1 MSWKYLKRLLD
12 RLTIHTS
19 LNLGD
24 DLKLRDDS
32 GAEHPLA
39 TSTVTAMMA
48 IGWAAFFLAWII
60 NVAFYVVWQHY
71 HSCFGGFSK
80 HFLCRSI
87 PLEWTWS
94 PADTR
99 TSSPPMFWGRRGESW
114 DQRWM
119 DEVNYYIF
127 LIEILIYWSPIISVD
142 DEASVD
148 KKKTTVWEEH
158 PPPDIQQ

>member
-1 MSWKYLKRLLD
+1 M
-12 RLTIHTS
+12 TIQTA

-32 GAEHPLA
+32 GDEHPLA

-71 HSCFGGFSK
+71 HSCLGGFSK
-80 HFLCRSI
+80 HFLCRST

-94 PADTR
+94 PAGTR
-99 TSSPPMFWGRRGESW
+99 TSSPPMCWGRRGESW
-114 DQRWM
+114 AQRWM
-119 DEVNYYIF
+119 DEVNYYRWYRQL
-127 LIEILIYWSPIISVD
+127 LIWCSHHLHLSGPEEDNCVKSRHRIYNYFTIG
-142 DEASVD
+142 
-148 KKKTTVWEEH
+148 TFCLF
-158 PPPDIQQ
+158 